1 MGQAIQNAHGFSGP
15 WQSAAEFRAGF
26 YRRPEPHAL
35 TGPNRCGLICVGPYA
50 IIARHGSV
58 LFLSQ
63 ERSG

>member
-1 MGQAIQNAHGFSGP
+1 MGQQYKTRTVSAGLGKALRSLGLDVIGD
-15 WQSAAEFRAGF
+15 QSLMRS
-26 YRRPEPHAL
+26 P
-35 TGPNRCGLICVGPYA
+35 GPNRCGLICVGLYA

>member
-15 WQSAAEFRAGF
+15 GKALRSLGLDVIGDQSLMRSPG
-26 YRRPEPHAL
+26 R
-35 TGPNRCGLICVGPYA
+35 NRCGLICVGPYA

>member
-1 MGQAIQNAHGFSGP
+1 MRSPG
-15 WQSAAEFRAGF
+15 
-26 YRRPEPHAL
+26 L
-35 TGPNRCGLICVGPYA
+35 KRCGLICVGLYA